1 MNQDVIS
8 ALKLTAMGMGAI
20 FTVVL
25 VIYFAV
31 RLMLKLTGSKKPS
44 ADKPQKYDQPI
55 NEP

>member
-31 RLMLKLTGSKKPS
+31 RLMLRLTGSKK
-44 ADKPQKYDQPI
+44 QPKG
-55 NEP
+55 

>member
-44 ADKPQKYDQPI
+44 ADKPQ
-55 NEP
+55 

>member
-1 MNQDVIS
+1 MNEDLIS

-31 RLMLKLTGSKKPS
+31 RLMLKFTGRKRQS
-44 ADKPQKYDQPI
+44 ADKAQ
-55 NEP
+55 

>member
-31 RLMLKLTGSKKPS
+31 RLMLKLTGSKKQS
-44 ADKPQKYDQPI
+44 AVKPK
-55 NEP
+55 